1 MAEHNEL
8 GKSGETAA
16 LEYLQGKGYIILDTN
31 WRRGKLELD
40 IIAKTDDELVFV
52 EVKTRSVH
60 SLIDPES
67 AVDKAKI
74 RNIVTAADIYMKMSP
89 IDLPARFDII
99 SIISHELRFEI
110 DHIEDA
116 FYPPLNTYK

>member
-16 LEYLQGKGYIILDTN
+16 LEYLKAKGYFILETN

-40 IIAKTDDELVFV
+40 IIAKTDEELVFV
-52 EVKTRSVH
+52 EVKTRSVN
-60 SLIDPES
+60 SLTDPET
-67 AVDKAKI
+67 AVDKTKI

-99 SIISHELRFEI
+99 SVIGQEPRFEI

-116 FYPPLNTYK
+116 FYPPINTYR